1 MSKFDIGV
9 WMFFG
14 TLAIIGLRVPV
25 GAAMLLA
32 GGLGYAAINGW
43 DPLLNTL
50 KTMTYSKFSGYTLS
64 VIPLF
69 LLMGEFAGKGGLSAA
84 LYRAGRAW
92 FGHWRGGL
100 AVATIGGC
108 AAFGAICGSSLAT
121 AATMSQVALP
131 EMKKLGYS
139 DALTTGV
146 LAAGGT
152 LGILIPPSIILV
164 IYAV

>member
-69 LLMGEFAGKGGLSAA
+69 LLMG
-84 LYRAGRAW
+84 
-92 FGHWRGGL
+92 
-100 AVATIGGC
+100 
-108 AAFGAICGSSLAT
+108 
-121 AATMSQVALP
+121 
-131 EMKKLGYS
+131 
-139 DALTTGV
+139 
-146 LAAGGT
+146 
-152 LGILIPPSIILV
+152 
-164 IYAV
+164 